1 MFDVDLAEDIS
12 LGNDTEALAARI
24 KNVREAVIGAIV
36 RHILVPLLGKDCD
49 FHSGLRI
56 YQCHRPCQR
65 EVKDYD
71 GKKVVDAV
79 TGEVQMEP
87 YYKISYHILC
97 RDIACD
103 NVATMNALVLFM
115 LAKVNKDRSDASKL
129 VMEAVDTSI
138 YSNGRLF
145 RLPHSWKKSKTE
157 THRFQPIS
165 SQKDSELP
173 SDCWATAN
181 AAACTLKLD
190 MAHLEE
196 KLPGFDEWKKKN
208 GKSLKSASGRV
219 ANVSS
224 VAASTYTRP
233 RSVS

>member
-1 MFDVDLAEDIS
+1 
-12 LGNDTEALAARI
+12 
-24 KNVREAVIGAIV
+24 
-36 RHILVPLLGKDCD
+36 
-49 FHSGLRI
+49 
-56 YQCHRPCQR
+56 
-65 EVKDYD
+65 
-71 GKKVVDAV
+71 
-79 TGEVQMEP
+79 
-87 YYKISYHILC
+87 
-97 RDIACD
+97 
-103 NVATMNALVLFM
+103 M
-115 LAKVNKDRSDASKL
+115 LAKVKKDRSDASKL

-219 ANVSS
+219 ANVSKRGGEYLHE
-224 VAASTYTRP
+224 AAERVLNEHFNKQGVRYLCRLRRAGMAAISAD
-233 RSVS
+233 